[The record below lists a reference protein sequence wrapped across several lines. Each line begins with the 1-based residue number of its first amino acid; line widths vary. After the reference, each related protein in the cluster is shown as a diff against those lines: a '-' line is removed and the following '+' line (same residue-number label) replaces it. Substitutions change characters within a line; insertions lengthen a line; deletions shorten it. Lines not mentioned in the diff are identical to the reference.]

1 MKVKAFLKEFL
12 LCLLLSA
19 LADAIVITIF
29 RLDPHSNL
37 LGDLIL
43 VMWLWIIGGN
53 NFIIGILLFSLYYF
67 IVLYLVKNT
76 RAWKFSSLM
85 TLWAIVFIATV
96 TINDWNLSSNIRT
109 FGEYLRKGAHFAL
122 YSVIVAIVESVMGWK
137 KMRRRMAAVSNVGNG
152 GIHS

>member
-1 MKVKAFLKEFL
+1 M
-12 LCLLLSA
+12 
-19 LADAIVITIF
+19 ADAIVITVF
-29 RLDPHSNL
+29 RLDPHSNF

-53 NFIIGILLFSLYYF
+53 NFIIGILLFGLYYF

-76 RAWKFSSLM
+76 RGWKFSSLM

-96 TINDWNLSSNIRT
+96 TINDWNLSSGIRT

-122 YSVIVAIVESVMGWK
+122 YSAIVAIVESVMGWE
-137 KMRRRMAAVSNVGNG
+137 KMRRRMVAVSKEANG
-152 GIHS
+152 EIHN